1 MENKAFEELSIK
13 SKDMGSKKNKKKEAT
28 TAAEHLLDHFARIFS
43 VLARVPF
50 HKKVLEFPSYR
61 GGGRGSEREILAHE
75 EEIPDANCVFF
86 PLQTVSTQSLCWGGA
101 SRKRKV
107 VKDTVL
113 MEREEEKRDHFTTF
127 VTDICWC

>member
-1 MENKAFEELSIK
+1 
-13 SKDMGSKKNKKKEAT
+13 MGSKKNKKKEAT

-86 PLQTVSTQSLCWGGA
+86 PLQTVSTQSLCWGGV